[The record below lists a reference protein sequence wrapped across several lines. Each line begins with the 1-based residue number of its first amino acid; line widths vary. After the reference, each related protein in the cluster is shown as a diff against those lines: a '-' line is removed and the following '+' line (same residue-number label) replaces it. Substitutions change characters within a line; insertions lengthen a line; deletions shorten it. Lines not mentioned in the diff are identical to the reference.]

1 MLNCFKK
8 AVMVPVLCIGMVL
21 SPVAYAEEPA
31 VPEAP
36 EQARPS
42 TFQLEIP
49 EFSYSI
55 LRQGQRLTASKDTY
69 LLTPESF
76 ARITTEY
83 QFMQRRYE
91 LYLGER
97 LEIAALNSTLRIDL
111 LTNQNQFLETELER
125 TNRLLIELQES
136 RRNDL
141 TPLWVAVSFVA
152 GCALTVG
159 LVYALQPGME

>member
-1 MLNCFKK
+1 MLDYLKRMMLIP
-8 AVMVPVLCIGMVL
+8 VMCTGLVY
-21 SPVAYAEEPA
+21 SPIAHAEDPNP
-31 VPEAP
+31 PEAP
-36 EQARPS
+36 AS
-42 TFQLEIP
+42 VSSGLQLELP
-49 EFSYSI
+49 QFSFSI
-55 LRQGQRLTASKDTY
+55 LRQGQRLTASRDTY

-97 LEIAALNSTLRIDL
+97 LEIAALNNRLQTDL
-111 LTNQNQFLETELER
+111 LTSQNQFLNTELER
-125 TNRLLIELQES
+125 TNRLLVELQES
-136 RRNDL
+136 RRNDM

>member
-1 MLNCFKK
+1 MLDYFKR
-8 AVMVPVLCIGMVL
+8 VVVVPALCMGLVF

-31 VPEAP
+31 PQEAP
-36 EQARPS
+36 EQASPS
-42 TFQLEIP
+42 TFQLEMP

-97 LEIAALNSTLRIDL
+97 LEIAALNNRLQTDL
-111 LTNQNQFLETELER
+111 LTSQNQFLNTELER
-125 TNRLLIELQES
+125 TNRLLVELQES
-136 RRNDL
+136 RRNDM

>member
-1 MLNCFKK
+1 MLENVKK
-8 AVMVPVLCIGMVL
+8 AILVPMICFGLVFPQN
-21 SPVAYAEEPA
+21 SFAEDGPPQDEPT
-31 VPEAP
+31 
-36 EQARPS
+36 EQATPLR
-42 TFQLEIP
+42 LEMP

-55 LRQGQRLTASKDTY
+55 LREGQRLTASRDTY

-83 QFMQRRYE
+83 EFMQRRYE
-91 LYLGER
+91 LYLSER
-97 LEIAALNSTLRIDL
+97 LEIASLNNRLQVDL
-111 LTNQNQFLETELER
+111 LTSQNQFLNTELER
-125 TNRLLIELQES
+125 TNRLMVELQES
-136 RRNDL
+136 RRDDL